1 MAKET
6 TSNPTVRI
14 LVIGT
19 AGTGKNCLESRF
31 TTAQYPPPYDPS
43 LTLCSRRFL
52 TLESKPPSDGGPR
65 SSTLPGLHVTT
76 DFHGSTPSLLS
87 PPDSAGPASP
97 ISDPVSPIS
106 FVSTTSTLNT
116 STTSIPFSSSFG
128 NEQPEPPKPQP
139 CAKCAHR
146 ASTYLVE
153 VVNYP
158 ALQSAKVRQHVLAK
172 GEYDAVLLVYDVSDR
187 GSFDRVR
194 EFHAEVS
201 LISSSGAKNQ
211 RRQRSHVPRRHSG
224 PPPAGSPLQRRS
236 SVMSFFS
243 PGGGLAGTEE
253 DVEAGKASGDNV
265 VVALVGNKADIGDG
279 EGSSLSEVAEGD
291 DGPADQ
297 DDDFDDDCESA
308 IAVFGDP
315 PHRDIMHEEK
325 AKLGAALSALGT
337 TGRPKPA
344 HAESSETVERWL
356 QVVGKAAEE
365 EAEEHAAHR
374 PGAGSGA
381 AAASRT
387 RPGRS
392 VSKAEGEDLARSLG
406 LQVPFLETSARTGS
420 NVEEAFEAVARSV
433 LRQMGRSAAPP
444 AAELARR
451 CRERHEAEQQ
461 RRASRSSRP
470 ADRMAPGSAGPSRG
484 QGHHGRLVLQTK
496 LDGQGQSAHLER
508 PALVA
513 SAPGRENMPRRESF
527 MDRMRRILTS
537 EEARG
542 RESARGSANG
552 QPLRSL

>member
-6 TSNPTVRI
+6 NSNPTVRI

-19 AGTGKNCLESRF
+19 AGAGKNCLESRF
-31 TTAQYPPPYDPS
+31 TTSQYPPPYDPS

-52 TLESKPPSDGGPR
+52 TLEPKPTSDGGSR
-65 SSTLPGLHVTT
+65 ASTLPTLRVST
-76 DFHGSTPSLLS
+76 DFPGSTPSLLS

-116 STTSIPFSSSFG
+116 STTSIPTSASFG
-128 NEQPEPPKPQP
+128 HELEIPKPQP

-187 GSFDRVR
+187 GSFDKVR
-194 EFHAEVS
+194 EFHSEVS
-201 LISSSGAKNQ
+201 LVSSTSTRHH

-224 PPPAGSPLQRRS
+224 PPTGSSLQRRG

-243 PGGGLAGTEE
+243 PGGGLAGSEE
-253 DVEAGKASGDNV
+253 AVEAGKGSGDNV

-279 EGSSLSEVAEGD
+279 DSDRSEKAEGE
-291 DGPADQ
+291 DGLVDQ
-297 DDDFDDDCESA
+297 DGDFDDDCESA
-308 IAVFGDP
+308 IAVFGDALN
-315 PHRDIMHEEK
+315 RDLHEE
-325 AKLGAALSALGT
+325 AKLGAAWSALGT
-337 TGRPKPA
+337 TSRPKPS

-356 QVVGKAAEE
+356 QVVGKASEE
-365 EAEEHAAHR
+365 GEE
-374 PGAGSGA
+374 GA
-381 AAASRT
+381 ANKPSASET
-387 RPGRS
+387 AVGKAKPGRS
-392 VSKAEGEDLARSLG
+392 VSQVEGEDLARSLE
-406 LQVPFLETSARTGS
+406 LQVPFFETSARTGT
-420 NVEEAFEAVARSV
+420 NVEEAFEAVVRSV
-433 LRQMGRSAAPP
+433 LKQMGRSATPSTT
-444 AAELARR
+444 ELARR
-451 CRERHEAEQQ
+451 CRDKHEAEQQ
-461 RRASRSSRP
+461 KRASRSSRP
-470 ADRMAPGSAGPSRG
+470 VDRLAPSSGPSNG
-484 QGHHGRLVLQTK
+484 QGNHGRLVLETK
-496 LDGQGQSAHLER
+496 LDGQGHTAHLER

-513 SAPGRENMPRRESF
+513 NISGRENMPRRESF

-542 RESARGSANG
+542 GEGARGSANSH
-552 QPLRSL
+552 PVRSL